1 MNKMMGI
8 SVYWAEDVGLWAF
21 DDKKHNLKKE
31 LFLQDMTNIISDAIM
46 TYLGKDVDKFRIMF
60 SANKFPGSHSEL
72 IFNREE
78 NDGAWYEYQ
87 KDDGEIMIGW
97 LCPAL
102 YHYFDKTP
110 EKIYFR
116 VENIVKW

>member
-8 SVYWAEDVGLWAF
+8 SVYWVDDVGLWAF
-21 DDKKHNLKKE
+21 DDKKHDLKKE

-46 TYLGKDVDKFRIMF
+46 TYLQKDVDRFRIMF
-60 SANKFPGSHSEL
+60 SANEFPGAHSVL
-72 IFNREE
+72 TFNREE
-78 NDGAWYEYQ
+78 NNGAWYEYQ
-87 KDDGEIMIGW
+87 KDDGEIIEGW

>member
-1 MNKMMGI
+1 MMGI
-8 SVYWAEDVGLWAF
+8 SVYWANDVGLWAF
-21 DDKKHNLKKE
+21 DDKKHGLVKE

-46 TYLGKDVDKFRIMF
+46 TYLQKDVNKFRILF
-60 SANKFPGSHSEL
+60 SANEFPGAHSDL
-72 IFNREE
+72 TFKHEE

-87 KDDGEIMIGW
+87 KDDGEIVEGW

-102 YHYFDKTP
+102 YHYFDEAP